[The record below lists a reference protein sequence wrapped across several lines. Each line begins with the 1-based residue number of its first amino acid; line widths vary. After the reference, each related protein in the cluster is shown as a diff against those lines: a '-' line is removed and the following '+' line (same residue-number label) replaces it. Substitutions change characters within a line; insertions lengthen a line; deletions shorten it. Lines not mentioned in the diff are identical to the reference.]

1 MPIQQNSVAT
11 RGPHES
17 AVTPAPAAPGRGAT
31 LKPDLLASV
40 VVFLVALPLCL
51 GIANAC
57 GLPPALGLIT
67 GIVGGILVGVLAGC
81 PLQVSGPA
89 AGLVVV
95 VAGIV
100 QDETLGPAMLGVIVL
115 AAGLLQL
122 VAGCLRLGQWFRA
135 VSPAV
140 VEGMLA
146 GIGVLIFASQFH
158 VMVDDRPQRDGIA
171 NLLSIPTAVAKGV
184 FDTSDTPHQEAA
196 LIGLLTIVTLVLW
209 QLFRPRRLQTLPA
222 QLVAIVAATAVCSV
236 FDLPIARVPMP
247 ENLAATIGLPTWD
260 LLQRVTEGPVLV
272 AIFTVAFIASA
283 ETLLCAT
290 AVDGM
295 HTGPRTRYDRELA
308 AQGVGNLICGLVGA
322 LPMTGVIVRS
332 AANVQAGARTRL
344 SAILHGFW
352 LLLTA
357 VLFAAVLR
365 QVPVAALAAVL
376 VYTGFRLVNLQVIRE
391 LWRWGWSEVAIY
403 LCTLIAVVATD
414 LLQGVLLGLA
424 LSVVKLL
431 HRFTHLRLRMEADER
446 RGRMVL
452 WIEGSATF
460 LRLPQLA
467 ATLEQV
473 PPGTEL
479 HVHIERLTYIDHAC
493 LELLANWETQHQAV
507 GGRLV
512 LDWNSLHARFHGDDE
527 DGRNGPPGRDRSRNG
542 AESTAEVV
550 KA

>member
-1 MPIQQNSVAT
+1 MSMPPNVL
-11 RGPHES
+11 
-17 AVTPAPAAPGRGAT
+17 AAPDRSRPARGSSAT
-31 LKPDLLASV
+31 EPSPLVPPGLAARLRKDLLASL

-57 GLPPALGLIT
+57 GLPPALGLLT
-67 GIVGGILVGVLAGC
+67 GIIGGLVIGLIAGC

-100 QDETLGPAMLGVIVL
+100 QDDALGPAMLGVIVL
-115 AAGLLQL
+115 FAGLLQL

-158 VMVDDRPQRDGIA
+158 VMVDDRPHRDGVA
-171 NLLSIPTAVAKGV
+171 NLLSIPAAVYKGV

-196 LIGLLTIVTLVLW
+196 LIGLLTIVALVVW
-209 QLFRPRRLQTLPA
+209 QIARPRRLQTLPG
-222 QLVAIVAATAVCSV
+222 QLVAILVATVVCV
-236 FDLPIARVPMP
+236 LFDLPIARVPMP
-247 ENLAATIGLPTWD
+247 ENLAAAVQLPNWE
-260 LLQRVTEGPVLV
+260 LLQRVTEGPVLLAV
-272 AIFTVAFIASA
+272 FTVAFIASA

-308 AQGVGNLICGLVGA
+308 AQGIGNLLCGLFGA

-332 AANVQAGARTRL
+332 ATNVQAGAQTRC
-344 SAILHGFW
+344 SAVLHGVW

-357 VLFAAVLR
+357 VVFAALLR
-365 QVPVAALAAVL
+365 LVPVASLAAVL
-376 VYTGFRLVNLQVIRE
+376 VYTGFRLVNLKVVRE

-414 LLQGVLLGLA
+414 LLQGVLLGLG

-431 HRFTHLRLRMEADER
+431 YRFTHLKLRLESEQGT
-446 RGRMVL
+446 GRVVL
-452 WIEGSATF
+452 WIEGAATF

-479 HVHIERLTYIDHAC
+479 HVQFERLAYIDHAC
-493 LELLANWETQHQAV
+493 LELLATWETQHQAV

-512 LDWNSLHARFHGDDE
+512 IDWDSLHARFRAPE
-527 DGRNGPPGRDRSRNG
+527 DGRMFTPSPDLDRHGTPG
-542 AESTAEVV
+542 
-550 KA
+550 